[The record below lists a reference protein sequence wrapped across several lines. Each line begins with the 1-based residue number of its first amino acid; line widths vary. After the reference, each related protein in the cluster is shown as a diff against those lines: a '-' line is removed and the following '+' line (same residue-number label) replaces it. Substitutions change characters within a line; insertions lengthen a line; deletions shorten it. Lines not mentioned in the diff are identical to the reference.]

1 MKEIKSKNQQKYS
14 WIDDLE
20 ADELRDALYDAVEE
34 IDNLKKALILNDTK
48 SSIALS
54 KNTKGVNFDV
64 KVYDL
69 DVDKAKAQ
77 ALKMFNDL
85 KARFGE

>member
-34 IDNLKKALILNDTK
+34 NDNLKKALILNDTK

-64 KVYDL
+64 KV
-69 DVDKAKAQ
+69 
-77 ALKMFNDL
+77 
-85 KARFGE
+85 